1 MSYHIFQNELQT
13 EHRAPMPGTWGKN
26 CPVCPCPE
34 GWYSG
39 YMCKW
44 LKGGASIHFKFVEGM
59 RPGKGIGKS
68 SSPFPSA
75 LASPT
80 EQMSWGTFLLKVLPV
95 CLGGGVCLGQAGG
108 RQPGPSP
115 GLASGAFHRRKSGTL
130 EFQDPSFSSH
140 STSNSQMPL
149 TKSLH
154 FS

>member
-1 MSYHIFQNELQT
+1 MNSRQNSGHLCPGLGGKTVLSALVLRDSTVVTCVSDRKE
-13 EHRAPMPGTWGKN
+13 EH
-26 CPVCPCPE
+26 
-34 GWYSG
+34 
-39 YMCKW
+39 
-44 LKGGASIHFKFVEGM
+44 LSIHFKSVEGM

-80 EQMSWGTFLLKVLPV
+80 EQMGWGTFLFKVLSV
-95 CLGGGVCLGQAGG
+95 CLGGVCLGQAGG

-140 STSNSQMPL
+140 STSNSQMLL